1 MSLQVGKAIYNLLS
15 NDANV
20 TGRVQNK
27 IYPLIADT
35 GTTFPF
41 IVYRRTGI
49 EPSDSKDRF
58 IYKEDT
64 YVEVAIAS
72 DKYNESIEIAD
83 SVKDALQGKR
93 GNYSG
98 INIQDIRMTNA
109 DEDYIEDT
117 FIQNLTFNI
126 KTNGR
131 TSKDSGGKWVAK
143 AARKISWNCSTENLY
158 SNDGEGMTFDQLFD
172 KLTARTPI
180 KAVFCLEK
188 DYSTKKD
195 EVPEGGWLPATTG
208 IYSGNV
214 IITALEANA
223 PNGDNAT
230 FTASFEGV
238 GALTK
243 TA

>member
-1 MSLQVGKAIYNLLS
+1 MSLQVGKAIYNILS
-15 NDANV
+15 NDAKIIDSV
-20 TGRVQNK
+20 EHK

-58 IYKEDT
+58 IYSENT
-64 YVEVAIAS
+64 YVEVVIAS

-83 SVKDALQGKR
+83 LVKDALQGKK

-131 TSKDSGGKWVAK
+131 TS
-143 AARKISWNCSTENLY
+143 N
-158 SNDGEGMTFDQLFD
+158 
-172 KLTARTPI
+172 
-180 KAVFCLEK
+180 
-188 DYSTKKD
+188 
-195 EVPEGGWLPATTG
+195 
-208 IYSGNV
+208 
-214 IITALEANA
+214 
-223 PNGDNAT
+223 
-230 FTASFEGV
+230 
-238 GALTK
+238 
-243 TA
+243 

>member
-1 MSLQVGKAIYNLLS
+1 MSLQVGKAIYNILS

-20 TGRVQNK
+20 TSRVHNK

-35 GTTFPF
+35 CTTFPF

-58 IYKEDT
+58 IYSENT
-64 YVEVAIAS
+64 YVEVVIAS

-83 SVKDALQGKR
+83 LVKDALQGKK

-98 INIQDIRMTNA
+98 INIHDIRMTNA

-131 TSKDSGGKWVAK
+131 TS
-143 AARKISWNCSTENLY
+143 N
-158 SNDGEGMTFDQLFD
+158 
-172 KLTARTPI
+172 
-180 KAVFCLEK
+180 
-188 DYSTKKD
+188 
-195 EVPEGGWLPATTG
+195 
-208 IYSGNV
+208 
-214 IITALEANA
+214 
-223 PNGDNAT
+223 
-230 FTASFEGV
+230 
-238 GALTK
+238 
-243 TA
+243 

>member
-1 MSLQVGKAIYNLLS
+1 MSLQVGKAIYNILS
-15 NDANV
+15 NDAKIIDSV
-20 TGRVQNK
+20 EHK

-58 IYKEDT
+58 IYSENT
-64 YVEVAIAS
+64 YVEVVIAS

-83 SVKDALQGKR
+83 LVKDDLQGKK

-98 INIQDIRMTNA
+98 INIHDIRMTNA

-131 TSKDSGGKWVAK
+131 TS
-143 AARKISWNCSTENLY
+143 N
-158 SNDGEGMTFDQLFD
+158 
-172 KLTARTPI
+172 
-180 KAVFCLEK
+180 
-188 DYSTKKD
+188 
-195 EVPEGGWLPATTG
+195 
-208 IYSGNV
+208 
-214 IITALEANA
+214 
-223 PNGDNAT
+223 
-230 FTASFEGV
+230 
-238 GALTK
+238 
-243 TA
+243 

>member
-1 MSLQVGKAIYNLLS
+1 MSLQVGKAIYNILS
-15 NDANV
+15 NDAKIIDSV
-20 TGRVQNK
+20 EHK

-58 IYKEDT
+58 IYSENT
-64 YVEVAIAS
+64 YVEVFIAS

-83 SVKDALQGKR
+83 LVKDALQGKK

-98 INIQDIRMTNA
+98 INIHDIRMTNA

-131 TSKDSGGKWVAK
+131 TS
-143 AARKISWNCSTENLY
+143 N
-158 SNDGEGMTFDQLFD
+158 
-172 KLTARTPI
+172 
-180 KAVFCLEK
+180 
-188 DYSTKKD
+188 
-195 EVPEGGWLPATTG
+195 
-208 IYSGNV
+208 
-214 IITALEANA
+214 
-223 PNGDNAT
+223 
-230 FTASFEGV
+230 
-238 GALTK
+238 
-243 TA
+243 

>member
-49 EPSDSKDRF
+49 EPDRF

-64 YVEVAIAS
+64 YVEVVIAS

-83 SVKDALQGKR
+83 LVKDALQGKR
-93 GNYSG
+93 GIYSG

-131 TSKDSGGKWVAK
+131 TS
-143 AARKISWNCSTENLY
+143 N
-158 SNDGEGMTFDQLFD
+158 
-172 KLTARTPI
+172 
-180 KAVFCLEK
+180 
-188 DYSTKKD
+188 
-195 EVPEGGWLPATTG
+195 
-208 IYSGNV
+208 
-214 IITALEANA
+214 
-223 PNGDNAT
+223 
-230 FTASFEGV
+230 
-238 GALTK
+238 
-243 TA
+243 